1 MRCVQQNQCQMYRCH
16 STMKSKFFIA
26 GLVGAV
32 LALATPVR
40 SAADTV
46 TLDEYFKDPVYATV
60 TSVNPNYREITTSR
74 PRQVCRTENV
84 PVYGKVK
91 GSGATGLE
99 VLGGAIIGGLFGKA
113 LTDKDEGAAAGA
125 VVGGVVAAEAGR
137 ADRTEIVGYTQKEVC
152 STQYVDRVENV
163 LDNYTIYYEWQGQ
176 YGSTVVDKKYR
187 IGDKVAVMVII
198 TMLSGQ

>member
-1 MRCVQQNQCQMYRCH
+1 
-16 STMKSKFFIA
+16 MKSKFFIA

-40 SAADTV
+40 SVAQSSVIITKKTEPDLV
-46 TLDEYFKDPVYATV
+46 DFFKDPVYAEV
-60 TSVNPNYREITTSR
+60 TNVAPNYREVVTSR
-74 PRQVCRTENV
+74 PQRVCRTENV

-91 GSGATGLE
+91 GTGATGLE

-176 YGSTVVDKKYR
+176 YGSTVVDKRYR

>member
-1 MRCVQQNQCQMYRCH
+1 MRCVQQNQCQMYRFH
-16 STMKSKFFIA
+16 FTMKSKFFIA

-91 GSGATGLE
+91 GTGATGLE

-176 YGSTVVDKKYR
+176 YGSTVVDKRYR

>member
-1 MRCVQQNQCQMYRCH
+1 MRCVQQNQCQMYRFH
-16 STMKSKFFIA
+16 FTMKSKFFIA

-46 TLDEYFKDPVYATV
+46 TLDGYFKDPVYATV

-91 GSGATGLE
+91 GTGATGLE

-176 YGSTVVDKKYR
+176 YGSTVVDKRYR